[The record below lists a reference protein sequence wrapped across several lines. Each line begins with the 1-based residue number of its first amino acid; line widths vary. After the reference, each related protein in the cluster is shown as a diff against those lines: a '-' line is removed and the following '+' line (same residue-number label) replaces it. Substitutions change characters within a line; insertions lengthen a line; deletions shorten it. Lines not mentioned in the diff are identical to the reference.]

1 MDLQKE
7 QNIKVGGYYLPA
19 DFQCITLDFLS
30 SLENLSFEDR
40 ISSIFTKIFG
50 ENLPN
55 GVFDALKN
63 SEFPASVIS
72 IDQGLAVLELFDGS
86 SASYIDYMPS
96 VSKYTEILFFT
107 AVLIS
112 SYVDLLSGGIIFS
125 GDKINIAFNGDDG
138 RILLSAWFAKK
149 VGLPINVLLVGAENN
164 LDIDLDGVYIETP
177 MDGDIST
184 LISGLYEDTDC
195 LLDPISTYGLVSYD
209 LYYSDYEDDLVTL
222 VIGMASPYLFSR
234 QVLKQAFNINE
245 ISIDKAISKLN
256 ALTAIDIPL
265 GLQDKTLQP
274 FYKLNTNFSLKNAVE
289 IIKGLN

>member
-50 ENLPN
+50 ENLAN

-96 VSKYTEILFFT
+96 VSKNTEILFFT